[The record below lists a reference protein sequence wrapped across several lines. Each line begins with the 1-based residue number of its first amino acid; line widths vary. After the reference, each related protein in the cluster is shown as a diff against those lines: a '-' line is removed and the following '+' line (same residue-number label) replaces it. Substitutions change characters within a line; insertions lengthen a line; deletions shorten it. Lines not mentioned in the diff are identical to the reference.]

1 MFLDLVFM
9 DRQITLQHLAEA
21 ERHVSEEHETIQR
34 QRQIVAT
41 LSATGPT
48 AL

>member
-21 ERHVSEEHETIQR
+21 ERHVAEEHETI

-41 LSATGPT
+41 LSATRPNT
-48 AL
+48 VL